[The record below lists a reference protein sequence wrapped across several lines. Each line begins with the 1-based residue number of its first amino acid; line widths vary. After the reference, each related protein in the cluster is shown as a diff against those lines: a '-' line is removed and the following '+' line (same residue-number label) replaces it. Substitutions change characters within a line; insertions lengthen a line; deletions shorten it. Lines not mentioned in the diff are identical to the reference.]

1 MDRRNLTPAGSWVHR
16 MTFFW
21 AATGATAGLSNFW
34 TFPGLVA
41 ERGGSLFLFVY
52 LVGLLLITLPL
63 MLTEAAIGRYAR
75 FGPVLAFDR
84 LAGDTDAPGRW
95 LWVAWL
101 GVFSGFLVLAMFAVI
116 GGICLYYLFHA
127 ALGEFNH
134 ATESSLL
141 STLDEF
147 VRNPEAS
154 RAFMGW
160 HAVFLLLVV
169 AVSAQGVWQ
178 GLGRAMR
185 VMVPL
190 MVLLLSGLLIY
201 SARDG
206 EFARATSLMLDP
218 HWADFSFES
227 VRLALTHAFYT
238 LGLGVG
244 VLIVFGA
251 YSAPTT
257 PLKRSVFTVALSDTL
272 IGIMAGLVVHSLV
285 TASEVPGLSGF
296 ELVFLALPESL
307 ASVPGGQFLLTVFF
321 MMVTLAAWTSA
332 LALMEPAI
340 GWLRDRLAAPRRW
353 TVLIIGVA
361 AWLAGLM
368 VLFSFNVWSDDML
381 LGGTAYRW
389 MDIVSSAVLI
399 PAVCILTSFFV
410 GWALADEESL
420 RLIGHGPAL
429 VRQIWLWVTRL
440 VLPTVILYIA
450 VHHAMA
456 SAASLCDGAPSLIW
470 CGH

>member
-21 AATGATAGLSNFW
+21 AVTGATAGLSNFW

-41 ERGGSLFLFVY
+41 EHGGSLFLLVY
-52 LVGLLLITLPL
+52 LMGLLLIILPL

-84 LAGDTDAPGRW
+84 LAGDAGAPGRW
-95 LWVAWL
+95 LWVARL
-101 GVFSGFLVLAMFAVI
+101 SVFSGFLIFAMFAVI
-116 GGICLYYLFHA
+116 GGICLYYLFYA
-127 ALGEFNH
+127 ALGQFNH
-134 ATESSLL
+134 ATEASLL
-141 STLDEF
+141 STLEGF
-147 VRNPEAS
+147 VRDPEQS
-154 RAFMGW
+154 RTFMGW
-160 HAVFLLLVV
+160 HVGFLLLVMV
-169 AVSAQGVWQ
+169 VSAQGVWQ

-190 MVLLLSGLLIY
+190 MVFLLLALLVY
-201 SARDG
+201 SVQEGAF
-206 EFARATSLMLDP
+206 ERATARMLEP
-218 HWADFSFES
+218 HWADFGFES

-257 PLKRSVFTVALSDTL
+257 PLKRSVFVVALSDTL
-272 IGIMAGLVVHSLV
+272 IGIAAGLVVHSLITV
-285 TASEVPGLSGF
+285 SHSPGLSGF

-307 ASVPGGQFLLTVFF
+307 GAMPGGQFLLTGFL

-332 LALMEPAI
+332 LALMEPAV
-340 GWLRDRLAAPRRW
+340 GWLQERLAAPRRW

-361 AWLAGLM
+361 AWLAGLA
-368 VLFSFNVWSDDML
+368 VLFSFNLWSDATL

-389 MDIVSSAVLI
+389 MDILSSALLI
-399 PAVCILTSFFV
+399 PVVCILTSFFV

-420 RLIGHGPAL
+420 RLIGRGPTL

-456 SAASLCDGAPSLIW
+456 SAVSLCDGAPSLIW
-470 CGH
+470 CRH